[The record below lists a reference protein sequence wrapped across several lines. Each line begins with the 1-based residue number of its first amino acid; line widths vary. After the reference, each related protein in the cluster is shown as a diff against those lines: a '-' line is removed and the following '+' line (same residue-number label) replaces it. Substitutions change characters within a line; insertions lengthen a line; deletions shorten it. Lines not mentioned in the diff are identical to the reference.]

1 MFWRFILLLLLKVG
15 FAATYPVAEPDP
27 IEELSRLANSTKLE
41 ELIKRA
47 QEKVWEYS
55 AEYLPPAQKNNTRY
69 LNPTYCLERPIE
81 VPIADKNRT
90 IVGWRVLYPAGYCF
104 NPLEYLNVAPPPFV
118 VFNPSD
124 PKQLKFVQERIYP
137 KFPNALFV
145 LSGISLKTAKKI
157 AKNSFLR
164 RVHWYFLTKN
174 LRKKLKLRAVIS
186 IVSVDLTKKM
196 IEIWE
201 VKP

>member
-1 MFWRFILLLLLKVG
+1 LG
-15 FAATYPVAEPDP
+15 A
-27 IEELSRLANSTKLE
+27 
-41 ELIKRA
+41 
-47 QEKVWEYS
+47 
-55 AEYLPPAQKNNTRY
+55 
-69 LNPTYCLERPIE
+69 
-81 VPIADKNRT
+81 
-90 IVGWRVLYPAGYCF
+90 IVDWRVLYPAGYCF
-104 NPLEYLNVAPPPFV
+104 NPLEYLNVAPPPIV

-186 IVSVDLTKKM
+186 IVSVNLTEKVV
-196 IEIWE
+196 EIRE